1 MGKEIEK
8 KFLVKNTAFIAQ
20 AKTQQIIRQGYISSE
35 TDRTV
40 RVRTKGEKGFL
51 TIKGKTVGITRPE
64 FEYEIP
70 YREAIELLQ
79 SFCDDIIEKT
89 RYVIMQYDKAWEV
102 DIFSGTNNGLIL
114 AEIELDSEEEEI
126 ILPDWIDNEVSDDP
140 RYYNANLAKQPF
152 SKW

>member
-35 TDRTV
+35 IDRTV

>member
-1 MGKEIEK
+1 
-8 KFLVKNTAFIAQ
+8 
-20 AKTQQIIRQGYISSE
+20 
-35 TDRTV
+35 
-40 RVRTKGEKGFL
+40 
-51 TIKGKTVGITRPE
+51 
-64 FEYEIP
+64 
-70 YREAIELLQ
+70 
-79 SFCDDIIEKT
+79 
-89 RYVIMQYDKAWEV
+89 MQYDKAWEV